1 MRGFPC
7 SREASHRISP
17 SFAGGQRFILPP
29 CLLLPLL
36 SLPFFSNIIK
46 EIIISYLRHNSQD
59 QRRTFTAGCPP
70 YVRAGYLTGN
80 SRKLR
85 PDALSFNDQYILFTT
100 ARRKSHLGGFLFFG
114 HEVTCARFFDLHLV
128 AAYLR
133 I

>member
-1 MRGFPC
+1 
-7 SREASHRISP
+7 
-17 SFAGGQRFILPP
+17 SFAGGQRFQTTTLSSTS
-29 CLLLPLL
+29 LL
-36 SLPFFSNIIK
+36 SLLFFSNIIK

-100 ARRKSHLGGFLFFG
+100 ARRNLISAAFYFS
-114 HEVTCARFFDLHLV
+114 VTK
-128 AAYLR
+128 
-133 I
+133 